1 MSKKKRSSS
10 PKCRIPSLRFLRE
23 ITDPSHPLYVS
34 QNAIIEEH
42 MGRRRRGE
50 SSKDDDFDLPLMT
63 LNDAIRGVT
72 KDPNPRV
79 IASACSAVYTI
90 IDRRE
95 AAMKELKK

>member
-1 MSKKKRSSS
+1 VSKKRSRI
-10 PKCRIPSLRFLRE
+10 PKCRVPSLRFLRQV
-23 ITDPSHPLYVS
+23 TDPAHPLYVS

-50 SSKDDDFDLPLMT
+50 AAKDDDFDLPLMT

-72 KDPNPRV
+72 KTPNPQV
-79 IASACSAVYTI
+79 VASACSAAYII

-95 AAMKELKK
+95 AAMKELDK